1 MSPSAPTADPTLR
14 REAFAGV
21 KGKNVLVTGGSSGIG
36 QAIAVR
42 FAEHGANV
50 AINYLT
56 TPDEAADTEQQVQAC
71 INRVQQHG
79 VRDVLVQADVSVED
93 DVVRMVGE
101 AAERLGGIDVLVNN
115 AGIQIS
121 RPSDELSSAH
131 FDKVL
136 AVNLRGA
143 FLCAREAIKRFLADG
158 NGGSIV
164 NVSSVHQVIPKPSYL
179 GYSVSKGGM
188 QNLTRTLALEYAER
202 GIRVNGVGPGAT
214 VTPINRAW
222 IDDPVK
228 RRQVEEHIPMQR
240 AGDADEMAGVT
251 AFLASD
257 DAAYITGQTIFVD
270 GGLTLFADF
279 REPWS
284 SE

>member
-1 MSPSAPTADPTLR
+1 MSITEAAPA
-14 REAFAGV
+14 REGMRGL
-21 KGKNVLVTGGSSGIG
+21 KGKNVLVTGGTSGIG
-36 QAIAVR
+36 QAMAVR

-50 AINYLT
+50 AINYLRQ
-56 TPDEAADTEQQVQAC
+56 PDEAAETEQQVQTC
-71 INRVQQHG
+71 IAKVQQEG
-79 VRDVLVQADVSVED
+79 VRDVLVGADVSNEAE
-93 DVVRMVGE
+93 VVRMFE
-101 AAERLGGIDVLVNN
+101 ETIAQLGGIDILVNN

-121 RPSDELSSAH
+121 RPTHELSAEH
-131 FDKVL
+131 FDRVL

-143 FLCAREAIKRFLADG
+143 FLCAREAIKHFLAEEKP
-158 NGGSIV
+158 GSIV
-164 NVSSVHQVIPKPSYL
+164 NISSVHQRIPKPSYL

-188 QNLTRTLALEYAER
+188 QNLTTTLALEYASN
-202 GIRVNGVGPGAT
+202 GIRVNAIGPGAT

-228 RRQVEEHIPMQR
+228 AAQVTSHIPIPR
-240 AGDADEMAGVT
+240 AGSADEMAGVA

-270 GGLTLFADF
+270 GGLTLYADF

>member
-1 MSPSAPTADPTLR
+1 MSATITSSQRTEPMPGLT
-14 REAFAGV
+14 G
-21 KGKNVLVTGGSSGIG
+21 KGVLVTGGTSGIG

-42 FAEHGANV
+42 FAEYGANV
-50 AINYLT
+50 AINYLRQ
-56 TPDEAADTEQQVQAC
+56 PGEANDTEQQVQAC
-71 INRVQQHG
+71 VNRVQQEG
-79 VRDVLVQADVSVED
+79 VRDVVVQGDVSQEE
-93 DVVRMVGE
+93 DVVRMVGQAVSE
-101 AAERLGGIDVLVNN
+101 LGGLDVLVNN

-121 RPSDELSSAH
+121 RHSHELSSED

-143 FLCAREAIKRFLADG
+143 FLCAREAIRHFLAEDKPG
-158 NGGSIV
+158 IV
-164 NVSSVHQVIPKPSYL
+164 INVSSVHQLIPKPDYL

-188 QNLTRTLALEYAER
+188 QNLTRTLALEYAAR
-202 GIRVNGVGPGAT
+202 GIRVNGIGPGAT

-228 RRQVEEHIPMQR
+228 REMVESHIPMRR
-240 AGDADEMAGVT
+240 AGTAEEMGAV
-251 AFLASD
+251 ACFLASD
-257 DAAYITGQTIFVD
+257 NAGYITGQTIFVD
-270 GGLTLFADF
+270 GGLTLFPSF

>member
-1 MSPSAPTADPTLR
+1 MAVTAPQPTTEGMRGL
-14 REAFAGV
+14 
-21 KGKNVLVTGGSSGIG
+21 KGKNVLVTGGTSGIG

-50 AINYLT
+50 AINYLRM
-56 TPDEAADTEQQVQAC
+56 PDEAAGTQEKVQAC
-71 INRVQQHG
+71 VNQVRQTG
-79 VRDVLVQADVSVED
+79 VRDVLVQGDVSRED
-93 DVVRMVGE
+93 DVVAMVGE

-121 RPSDELSSAH
+121 RPSHELSAED
-131 FDKVL
+131 FDKVIG
-136 AVNLRGA
+136 VNVRGA
-143 FLCAREAIKRFLADG
+143 FLCAREAIRHFLAQEK
-158 NGGSIV
+158 GGSII
-164 NVSSVHQVIPKPSYL
+164 NISSVHQRIPKPGYL

-188 QNLTRTLALEYAER
+188 QNLTTTLALEYAGN
-202 GIRVNGVGPGAT
+202 GIRVNAVGPGAT

-228 RRQVEEHIPMQR
+228 RDMVEAHIPMVR
-240 AGDADEMAGVT
+240 AGTSDEMAGVVC
-251 AFLASD
+251 FLASD
-257 DAAYITGQTIFVD
+257 DGAYITGQTLFVD
-270 GGLTLFADF
+270 GGLTLYADF